1 MISTFIDQVNVVFGQ
16 QTIYPFW
23 AFLLVGFAAQMV
35 DGCLGM
41 AYGVLSTTFLTA
53 IGLPPA
59 TASASIH
66 FAEMFTTFTSAA
78 SHLKFRNVDKS
89 LMKKL
94 LIPGILG
101 GVVGAYALSE
111 LDASSVKPFVNTYL
125 LILGIYIVCKGLQ
138 KIRIRKVTDKIKP
151 LGFIGGLFDAI
162 GGGGWGPIVTTTL
175 VARGNSP
182 RKTIGTVNTAEF
194 FVTLAQSATFF
205 FCLGSYGQYMKIIA
219 GLLIGGV
226 IAAPLAALVCRKTN
240 VKAMTILVGAL
251 IIATN
256 VYALMRFFKVV

>member
-1 MISTFIDQVNVVFGQ
+1 MITSIWVFI
-16 QTIYPFW
+16 T
-23 AFLLVGFAAQMV
+23 VGFLAQMV

-53 IGLPPA
+53 IGLPPV

-78 SHLKFRNVDKS
+78 SHLKFRNVDKE

-94 LIPGILG
+94 VIPGVLG
-101 GVVGAYALSE
+101 GIIGAYILAE
-111 LDASSVKPFVNTYL
+111 LDASHIKPFVNAYL
-125 LILGIYIVCKGLQ
+125 LILGIYIIIKGLQ
-138 KIRIRKVTDKIKP
+138 KIRIKKVTDKIRP
-151 LGFIGGLFDAI
+151 LGFIGGMFDAI

-182 RKTIGTVNTAEF
+182 RKTVGTVNTAEF
-194 FVTLAQSATFF
+194 FITLAQSATFF
-205 FCLGSYGQYMKIIA
+205 LCIGSYGQYVNIIA

-240 VKAMTILVGAL
+240 VKALTILVGAL
-251 IIATN
+251 IVVTN
-256 VYALMRFFKVV
+256 LHTLLRFFKVF

>member
-1 MISTFIDQVNVVFGQ
+1 MSIWIFI
-16 QTIYPFW
+16 
-23 AFLLVGFAAQMV
+23 AVGFAAQMV

-59 TASASIH
+59 SASASIH

-78 SHLKFRNVDKS
+78 SHLKFRNVDKE

-94 LIPGILG
+94 VIPGVLG
-101 GVVGAYALSE
+101 GIFGAYALSE
-111 LDASSVKPFVNTYL
+111 LDASCIKPFVNTYL
-125 LILGIYIVCKGLQ
+125 LLLGIYIIFKGLK
-138 KIRIRKVTDKIKP
+138 KIRLKKVTNKIKP
-151 LGFIGGLFDAI
+151 LGFIGGMFDAI

-182 RKTIGTVNTAEF
+182 RKTVGTVNTAEF

-205 FCLGSYGQYMKIIA
+205 FCLGSYGQYVKIIA

-226 IAAPLAALVCRKTN
+226 IAAPLAAIVCRKTN
-240 VKAMTILVGAL
+240 VKAMTILVGTL
-251 IIATN
+251 IILTN
-256 VYALMRFFKVV
+256 VYALLRFFKVIG